1 MGQLC
6 QIRLTPFGAP
16 HTFATSSAGIIR
28 GDAMG
33 AIWAIL
39 GRGTAIA
46 IAGAGAS
53 MIADYTLGWM

>member
-1 MGQLC
+1 MPPSAWPG
-6 QIRLTPFGAP
+6 RRPRP
-16 HTFATSSAGIIR
+16 RSRFATSSVGIIR
-28 GDAMG
+28 ADAKG